1 MNQHDLDNLRFLLTV
16 DSDTLRDWFNTV
28 DEDDIIYATELLE
41 RAKTDVKAKVMMID
55 LLIDQG
61 DEDMDLTPAA
71 NYLSKFTLR
80 SVQ

>member
-16 DSDTLRDWFNTV
+16 DSETLRDWFNTV
-28 DEDDIIYATELLE
+28 DEDDIVYATELLE

-55 LLIDQG
+55 LLIDQS
-61 DEDMDLTPAA
+61 DEDMDLAPAA
-71 NYLSKFTLR
+71 DYLSKFTLR